1 MTVIGMRGNSANALD
16 IVSEALLRELQRRI
30 ERSDIRLVALVDVG
44 DDEILRERLA
54 QACAGIANVVI
65 AVFETTKES

>member
-44 DDEILRERLA
+44 DDELLRERLA

>member
-1 MTVIGMRGNSANALD
+1 MVIPTPRAASLDPLD

-30 ERSDIRLVALVDVG
+30 ERSNIRLVALVDVG
-44 DDEILRERLA
+44 DDELLRERLA